1 MFKILKRKKDDNC
14 TSLSVQEIKVID
26 LKQYLVNGYNEI
38 RQVKQKLEEKEEE
51 LEKEK
56 IYKIKYDATLVT
68 LDEFKN
74 RDDENKEKIK
84 KMEQKIIE
92 KNEEIYELNS
102 KLNSLIISER
112 ENKKKYDNQ
121 YVIVKQELLEKM
133 KTKLENK
140 KGNLSRKEFLKM
152 LEEK

>member
-1 MFKILKRKKDDNC
+1 MREVKFRGISMFKILKRKKDDNC

-112 ENKKKYDNQ
+112 ENKKNT
-121 YVIVKQELLEKM
+121 IINM
-133 KTKLENK
+133 
-140 KGNLSRKEFLKM
+140 
-152 LEEK
+152 

>member
-56 IYKIKYDATLVT
+56 LYKIKYDATLVT

-84 KMEQKIIE
+84 KIEQKIIE

-152 LEEK
+152 LEE